1 MSNFPIQWI
10 VIAVAAA
17 IAIWA
22 IVLFNGL
29 IRGRNM
35 VREAWSGID
44 VQLRRRGDLIPNLVA
59 AVKAYAAH
67 ERGLFEDIAA
77 KRAASLGA
85 GDVRAKSAAEGQLQ
99 GSLGRLMAVAEAYP
113 ELKANQN
120 FLDLQHQLSDIE
132 EQLQMAR
139 RYYNGTVRDFNIAV
153 RTLPGALIAAPL
165 GMREEPFFQTDA
177 ASAAVPVVNLAG
189 A

>member
-17 IAIWA
+17 IAVWA

-44 VQLRRRGDLIPNLVA
+44 VQLRRRSDLIPNLVA

-77 KRAASLGA
+77 KRASSVSVA
-85 GDVRAKSAAEGQLQ
+85 GTVQKAAAEQALQ
-99 GSLGRLMAVAEAYP
+99 
-113 ELKANQN
+113 
-120 FLDLQHQLSDIE
+120 
-132 EQLQMAR
+132 
-139 RYYNGTVRDFNIAV
+139 
-153 RTLPGALIAAPL
+153 
-165 GMREEPFFQTDA
+165 
-177 ASAAVPVVNLAG
+177 
-189 A
+189 